1 MTNLEKVIKGL
12 KCCILRDPDDHTRCS
27 QCPYDGNC
35 VNKLKMDALEL
46 LKAQEPRVM
55 TAHDWETSQVAR
67 IPVWI
72 EWKKSAKDE
81 CADCKKVNGQWTILN
96 IDEFIDVVCFG
107 GRCWTARP
115 TEEQR
120 KAVKWE

>member
-55 TAHDWETSQVAR
+55 TMHDWEAKHVAK
-67 IPVWI
+67 IPAWI
-72 EWKKSAKDE
+72 EWSKSAKDE
-81 CADCKKVNGQWTILN
+81 CADYERADGWAILD
-96 IDEFIDVVCFG
+96 IDGFIDVVYFG
-107 GRCWTARP
+107 GRCWTSRP
-115 TEEQR
+115 TDEQR
-120 KAVKWE
+120 EAVKWDE